1 MLPAILTFPAL
12 LVKIM
17 EVPLLPS
24 GGMDCFFGDIPTGNT
39 TQVNAGENTMHKLVS
54 SVVVLISLLSLAG
67 IQAEET
73 FMPATFSDPAVPM
86 IQLPT
91 DFKTHRVNTEIALKK
106 GQSADI
112 LNVKGPGAVRSIWQ
126 LFADNFDIEITV
138 DGAAIPQASV
148 PLRPFYGI
156 MHDLK
161 PYYINSAGVVALPNP
176 APKMPGNPGYNF
188 YMPIPFSK
196 SCRITLRARDKA
208 TVCTM
213 VNWHQ
218 YKKGTPITPFRFH
231 AAHNRET
238 PASRQKGFTMLET
251 EGRGFVAGLFMGAI
265 QREYRD
271 MVFHTGG
278 MIILI
283 DGETEPHA
291 IRGHNM
297 EDDYG
302 FTWGFNDRQTRW
314 IGSPWHINRGI
325 KDQDGVFY
333 RFFGPDPI
341 AFHSSIFFATG
352 CRADDTE
359 SMLYYYRIPDSKA
372 PKVKTPRSWQ
382 FTDPFEGADTWEG
395 FARKEFVEETPAGEW
410 GEVLGSGEK
419 SVKVHSQ
426 KSKYTW
432 LSLNRQFHQRKH
444 QAVYARTSIESDSGG
459 DAMLRIALDDWAIV
473 WLNGEKVATLRHEN
487 GLKSVRIPVKLKPGK
502 NELRIKSN
510 NTLSNNRALWVVS
523 CVVE

>member
-1 MLPAILTFPAL
+1 MNRLVCSTIL
-12 LVKIM
+12 V
-17 EVPLLPS
+17 
-24 GGMDCFFGDIPTGNT
+24 
-39 TQVNAGENTMHKLVS
+39 
-54 SVVVLISLLSLAG
+54 ISLTSLAG
-67 IQAEET
+67 THAQEASL
-73 FMPATFSDPAVPM
+73 PATFPDPAVPM

-91 DFKTHRVNTEIALKK
+91 DFKTHRVNTEVVLKK
-106 GQSADI
+106 GESVDI
-112 LNVKGPGAVRSIWQ
+112 LNVNGSGAVRSIWQ
-126 LFADNFDIEITV
+126 LFAENLEIEVTV
-138 DGAAIPQASV
+138 DGAARPQVRV
-148 PLRPFYGI
+148 PLHPFYGI

-176 APKMPGNPGYNF
+176 APRMPGNPGYNF

-196 SCRITLRARDKA
+196 SCRITMRARDKQS
-208 TVCTM
+208 VVTM

-218 YKKGTPITPFRFH
+218 YKKGTPLTPFRFH
-231 AAHNRET
+231 AAHNLER
-238 PASRQKGFTMLET
+238 PAVRQNGFTMLET

-265 QREYRD
+265 QKDYRD

-314 IGSPWHINRGI
+314 IGCPWHINRSI

-333 RFFGPDPI
+333 RFFGHDPI
-341 AFHSSIFFATG
+341 AFHSSISFSTG

-359 SMLYYYRIPDSKA
+359 SMLYYYRILGSKA
-372 PKVKTPRSWQ
+372 PEVATPRQWQ
-382 FTDPFEGADTWEG
+382 YTDPFPGADTWEG
-395 FARKEFVEETPAGEW
+395 FNKPEFVENIPAGQW
-410 GEVLGSGEK
+410 GEVLKQGDR

-426 KSKYTW
+426 ESKYTW
-432 LSLNRQFHQRKH
+432 LSFNRPFHQLKRS
-444 QAVYARTSIESDSGG
+444 AVYARTTIDSDAGG
-459 DAMLRIALDDWAIV
+459 NAVLRIALDDWAIV
-473 WLNGEKVATLRHEN
+473 WLNGEKIATLRHAD
-487 GLKSVRIPVKLKPGK
+487 GLKSAGIPVKLKPGK
-502 NELRIKSN
+502 NEFRIKST
-510 NTLSNNRALWVVS
+510 NTLSNNRGLWVVS